1 MESASAQDPVHA
13 PILFPL
19 PALRDDIPADDIP
32 ALRQALDDLFNTV
45 AYKFG
50 AFYDMVCSKFHDSEH
65 TVDQL
70 KQKIQ
75 ILETKNRSL
84 TSDLD
89 CIDDNL
95 CGFDLDRHLHLFGT
109 IEKLTLRVKD
119 LEEDKQNQQ
128 KEITHT
134 KWLLEG
140 LLDEWLNCPL
150 AAPHPAVG
158 VSTSSARE
166 PPVIAPT
173 LGPFEV
179 WQLQTFPAPGTTMQ
193 CTSNGCTFGKHPN
206 GASLGFPGK
215 CCLDCKVHNSKKY
228 SAQNHGPRCTSR
240 GP

>member
-1 MESASAQDPVHA
+1 MESASAHDPVHMTSR
-13 PILFPL
+13 FPL
-19 PALRDDIPADDIP
+19 PADDIP

-50 AFYDMVCSKFHDSEH
+50 EFYDMVRSKFHESNH
-65 TVDQL
+65 TVDEL

-89 CIDDNL
+89 YIDDNL
-95 CGFDLDRHLHLFGT
+95 GGFDLDRHLHLFGT

-119 LEEDKQNQQ
+119 LEEDKQKQQ

-158 VSTSSARE
+158 VSTPLAEE
-166 PPVIAPT
+166 PLVPAPT
-173 LGPFEV
+173 LGPLQV
-179 WQLQTFPAPGTTMQ
+179 GQLQTFPAPGTTMQ

-215 CCLDCKVHNSKKY
+215 CCLDCKVHNSKRY
-228 SAQNHGPRCTSR
+228 SARNHGPRCTSR

>member
-1 MESASAQDPVHA
+1 MTSR
-13 PILFPL
+13 FPL
-19 PALRDDIPADDIP
+19 PADDIP

-50 AFYDMVCSKFHDSEH
+50 EFYDMVRSKFHESNH
-65 TVDQL
+65 TVDEL

-84 TSDLD
+84 TSDLVD
-89 CIDDNL
+89 IDDNL
-95 CGFDLDRHLHLFGT
+95 GGFDLDRHLHLFDT

-134 KWLLEG
+134 KLLLEG
-140 LLDEWLNCPL
+140 LLDEWLKCPL

-158 VSTSSARE
+158 VSTPLAEE
-166 PPVIAPT
+166 PLVPAPT
-173 LGPFEV
+173 LGP
-179 WQLQTFPAPGTTMQ
+179 LQVCNPGAPQHWAPGTTMQ
-193 CTSNGCTFGKHPN
+193 CTSNGCTFGKHPK

-228 SAQNHGPRCTSR
+228 SAWNHGPRCTSR

>member
-1 MESASAQDPVHA
+1 MESASARDPVHMTSR
-13 PILFPL
+13 FPL
-19 PALRDDIPADDIP
+19 PADDIP

-50 AFYDMVCSKFHDSEH
+50 EFYDMVRSKFHESNH
-65 TVDQL
+65 TVDEL

-75 ILETKNRSL
+75 ILETQNRSL
-84 TSDLD
+84 TSDLVD
-89 CIDDNL
+89 IDDNL
-95 CGFDLDRHLHLFGT
+95 GGFDLDRHLHLFDT

-134 KWLLEG
+134 KLLLEG
-140 LLDEWLNCPL
+140 LLDEWLKCPL

-158 VSTSSARE
+158 VSTPLAEE
-166 PPVIAPT
+166 PLVPAPT
-173 LGPFEV
+173 LGP
-179 WQLQTFPAPGTTMQ
+179 LQVCNPGAPQHWAPGTTMQ
-193 CTSNGCTFGKHPN
+193 CTSNGCTFGKHPK

-228 SAQNHGPRCTSR
+228 SAWNHGPRCTSR

>member
-1 MESASAQDPVHA
+1 MESASAHDPVHMTSR
-13 PILFPL
+13 FPL
-19 PALRDDIPADDIP
+19 PADDIP

-50 AFYDMVCSKFHDSEH
+50 EFYDMVRSKFHESNH
-65 TVDQL
+65 TVDEL

-75 ILETKNRSL
+75 ILETQNRSL
-84 TSDLD
+84 TSDLVD
-89 CIDDNL
+89 IDDNL
-95 CGFDLDRHLHLFGT
+95 GGFDLDRHLHLIGT

-134 KWLLEG
+134 KLLLEG
-140 LLDEWLNCPL
+140 LLDEWLKCPL

-158 VSTSSARE
+158 VSTPLAEE
-166 PPVIAPT
+166 PLVPAPT
-173 LGPFEV
+173 LGQV
-179 WQLQTFPAPGTTMQ
+179 GQLQTFPAPGTTMQ
-193 CTSNGCTFGKHPN
+193 CTSNGCTFGQHPN
-206 GASLGFPGK
+206 GASLGFPGN